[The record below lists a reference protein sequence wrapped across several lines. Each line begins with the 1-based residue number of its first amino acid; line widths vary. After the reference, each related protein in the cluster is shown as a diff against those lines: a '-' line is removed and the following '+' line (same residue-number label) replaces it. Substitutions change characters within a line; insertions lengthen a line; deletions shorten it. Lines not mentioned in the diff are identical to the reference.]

1 MPGKG
6 LRNMAWMQRAL
17 DETKERCRRVKLK
30 IIIAVNKYKFKKN
43 GGRKFVASSDFL
55 PWLCSCG
62 AQPLLLPA
70 FSAPLPPP
78 HPLSP
83 FESLSARTPELCCP
97 SWLDL
102 SPGFVL
108 CPLCGRDG
116 RERAPPQH
124 WGCVCV
130 FAQFVY
136 VLSVSSG

>member
-70 FSAPLPPP
+70 FCL
-78 HPLSP
+78 
-83 FESLSARTPELCCP
+83 
-97 SWLDL
+97 
-102 SPGFVL
+102 
-108 CPLCGRDG
+108 LCGAGQEELLCDG
-116 RERAPPQH
+116 RNR
-124 WGCVCV
+124 
-130 FAQFVY
+130 
-136 VLSVSSG
+136 SVGEPARRN